1 MTTMLE
7 RAARA
12 AGDIQ
17 VGVDE
22 GGEAVFAGPHVG
34 LALARAVLM
43 AVRNGS
49 PEIFSAM
56 DRAQPLWPSS
66 QCDSRL
72 ELERSANEPRVRAM
86 IDAILEGK

>member
-7 RAARA
+7 RAAMAVDDETYGELTELRCAAIARA
-12 AGDIQ
+12 A
-17 VGVDE
+17 
-22 GGEAVFAGPHVG
+22 
-34 LALARAVLM
+34 LM

>member
-34 LALARAVLM
+34 LALARAVLV
-43 AVRNGS
+43 AVRMEDGS
-49 PEIFSAM
+49 DVAQLMGLDDSIAM
-56 DRAQPLWPSS
+56 DFLASDFTS
-66 QCDSRL
+66 
-72 ELERSANEPRVRAM
+72 M